1 MFYNI
6 AVDGSSSCFLGEED
20 YGIEEDDEDDG

>member
-6 AVDGSSSCFLGEED
+6 AVDGSSSCFPGEED